1 MKLLPEFSGS
11 LASLVVINAGV
22 LITMAALVIIV
33 VIAIRARR
41 CRTIRVRI
49 PVDTQLSTLAQLE
62 KQLTR
67 PEMDTTKSEKQRK
80 RKFCVT
86 FGHLLHL

>member
-22 LITMAALVIIV
+22 LLTMAALVIIV

-67 PEMDTTKSEKQRK
+67 PEMDTCCQRK
-80 RKFCVT
+80 RKFCY
-86 FGHLLHL
+86 FWSYLALII